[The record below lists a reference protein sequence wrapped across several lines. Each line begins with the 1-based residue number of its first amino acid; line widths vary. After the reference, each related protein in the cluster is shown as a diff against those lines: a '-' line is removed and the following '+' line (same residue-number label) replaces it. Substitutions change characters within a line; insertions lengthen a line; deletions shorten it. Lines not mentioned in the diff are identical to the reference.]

1 MKFGVMSIDFKRFPL
16 EYCFRMA
23 STYLFDG
30 VEIFGVRSHF
40 HPDDLTPEKVKSVLQ
55 LKTQFGLEVPMYTPN
70 VLNQGLCICSSDAHE
85 TDLAVKFYQ
94 KGIDVAHAIECE
106 KILVVADHPG
116 YQADREETWA
126 QLVDSMKA
134 ITSYGAGKGVQVIIE
149 PLTPMESPVVT
160 TVDDCVKLIA
170 DVGLS
175 NLYSMLDV
183 VPPVIAQEPFSKY
196 FELLGEKLVYIHI
209 CNTDGKTDA
218 HMGFDA
224 GILPIADVFQV
235 FQNWNY
241 AGYVTTEFY
250 SENYRDPELLLANTT
265 RFLDEIRK
273 EIKG

>member
-40 HPDDLTPEKVKSVLQ
+40 HPDDLTPEKVK
-55 LKTQFGLEVPMYTPN
+55 FGLEVPMYTPN